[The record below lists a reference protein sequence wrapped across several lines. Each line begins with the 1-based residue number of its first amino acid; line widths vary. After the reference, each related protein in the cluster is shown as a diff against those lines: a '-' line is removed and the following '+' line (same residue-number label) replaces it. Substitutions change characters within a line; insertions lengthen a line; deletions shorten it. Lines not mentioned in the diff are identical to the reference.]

1 MKVVIILIKKNIKN
15 DKTKNLLSNQ
25 KGMALLTTLIFVFI
39 LVTFGVALLTM
50 TGNDIKLSALQR
62 DSTEAFY
69 IAEAGIDK
77 ALWYLN
83 TPEDNGGEGLDWRT
97 DNTEL
102 YPEGYFQEPYP
113 AVSTNYYQLTVK
125 NTDEQDIIKITSR
138 GVVSDGNKVYGSR
151 KIEVRAKKAISPS
164 PGLVYNYAVSTVSTE
179 ENLTFK
185 GIIVNGDVH
194 SNGNIS
200 VIVEKS
206 VIINGVATASGE
218 TNAYDTGGVKYA
230 TQMYPRIDFEYY
242 KGLVTDPD
250 NPDNAYDGSG
260 NGKYYGKDI
269 SVVFDTP
276 TELFGIN
283 FIEGDIDIKAD
294 GNLTI
299 SDGGAIFATG
309 EITVKAKPTINR
321 TQTVGYDNPLA
332 IIAKGDIILGGTLH
346 VEGVIQTE
354 GTLKI
359 SSSDSSF
366 NGAVIAD
373 IGDLDGGSLP
383 GGIDISY
390 DPNLS
395 VKNIIGTGIEIY
407 KIISWQEID

>member
-1 MKVVIILIKKNIKN
+1 VVIILIKKNIKN

-25 KGMALLTTLIFVFI
+25 KGIALLTTLIFVFI

-83 TPEDNGGEGLDWRT
+83 TPEDNGGKGLDWRT
-97 DNTEL
+97 NE
-102 YPEGYFQEPYP
+102 YQEPYP
-113 AVSTNYYQLTVK
+113 AVSTDYYQLTVED
-125 NTDEQDIIKITSR
+125 TAEQDIIKITSR

-151 KIEVRAKKAISPS
+151 KIEVEAKKAISPS
-164 PGLVYNYAVSTVSTE
+164 PGLVYNYTITTE
-179 ENLTFK
+179 ENLTLK
-185 GIIVNGDVH
+185 GRLVIDGDVH

-200 VIVEKS
+200 TVGGNIAL
-206 VIINGVATASGE
+206 INGVATSSGG
-218 TNAYDTGGVKYA
+218 TNEYDSGSVNYEI
-230 TQMYPRIDFEYY
+230 QMYPKIDFEYY

-260 NGKYYGKDI
+260 NGKYYGKDT

-276 TELFGIN
+276 TELVGIN
-283 FIEGDIDIKAD
+283 FIEGNVSIKAD
-294 GNLTI
+294 GHLTI
-299 SDGGAIFATG
+299 INGGAIFATG
-309 EITVKAKPTINR
+309 EITVIAKPTINR
-321 TQTVGYDNPLA
+321 AQTVGYDNPLA
-332 IIAKGDIILGGTLH
+332 IIAKGDITLGGYLD

-354 GTLKI
+354 STLKI

-366 NGAVIAD
+366 DGALIAD
-373 IGDLDGGSLP
+373 IGILDGGSDE
-383 GGIDISY
+383 IDISY

-395 VKNIIGTGIEIY
+395 VENIIGTGIEIY

>member
-1 MKVVIILIKKNIKN
+1 MILIKKNIKN

-97 DNTEL
+97 NE
-102 YPEGYFQEPYP
+102 YQEPYP
-113 AVSTNYYQLTVK
+113 EVSTNYYQLTVED
-125 NTDEQDIIKITSR
+125 TEQDIIKITSR
-138 GVVSDGNKVYGSR
+138 GVVSDGNKIYGSR
-151 KIEVRAKKAISPS
+151 KIEVEAKKAISPS
-164 PGLVYNYAVSTVSTE
+164 PGLVYNYTITTE
-179 ENLTFK
+179 GNLTLK

-200 VIVEKS
+200 VIVEGS
-206 VIINGVATASGE
+206 VTINGVATASGE
-218 TNAYDTGGVKYA
+218 TNARGSVSHAK
-230 TQMYPRIDFEYY
+230 QMYPKIDFEYY

-260 NGKYYGKDI
+260 KGKYYGKDT

-276 TELFGIN
+276 TELVGIN
-283 FIEGDIDIKAD
+283 FIEGNVDIKAD

-299 SDGGAIFATG
+299 INGGAIFATG

-321 TQTVGYDNPLA
+321 AQTPGYDNPLA
-332 IIAKGDIILGGTLH
+332 IIAKGDITLGGYLD

-373 IGDLDGGSLP
+373 IGDLDGGSLA
-383 GGIDISY
+383 GGINISY
-390 DPNLS
+390 DPNLK
-395 VKNIIGTGIEIY
+395 VENIIGTGIEIY

>member
-1 MKVVIILIKKNIKN
+1 VKVVIILIKKNIKN

-50 TGNDIKLSALQR
+50 TGNDIKSSALQR

-69 IAEAGIDK
+69 ITEAGIDK

-113 AVSTNYYQLTVK
+113 AVSTNYYQLTVED
-125 NTDEQDIIKITSR
+125 TAEQDIIKITSR

-151 KIEVRAKKAISPS
+151 KIEVEAKKAISPS
-164 PGLVYNYAVSTVSTE
+164 PGLVYNYTITTE
-179 ENLTFK
+179 GNLTLK

-200 VIVEKS
+200 VIVAKS
-206 VIINGVATASGE
+206 VIINGVATASGG
-218 TNAYDTGGVKYA
+218 TNELGSVNCA
-230 TQMYPRIDFEYY
+230 TQMYPKIDFEYY

-276 TELFGIN
+276 TELVGIN
-283 FIEGDIDIKAD
+283 FIEGNVSIKAD

-299 SDGGAIFATG
+299 INGGAIFATG
-309 EITVKAKPTINR
+309 EITVIAKPTINR

-332 IIAKGDIILGGTLH
+332 IIAKGDITLGGYLD

-373 IGDLDGGSLP
+373 IGILNGGSP
-383 GGIDISY
+383 GIDISY

-395 VKNIIGTGIEIY
+395 VENIIGTGIEIY

>member
-1 MKVVIILIKKNIKN
+1 MVIILIKKNIKN

-25 KGMALLTTLIFVFI
+25 KGIALLTTLIFVFI

-69 IAEAGIDK
+69 IAEAGIEK

-97 DNTEL
+97 NE
-102 YPEGYFQEPYP
+102 YQEPYP
-113 AVSTNYYQLTVK
+113 AVSTNYYQLTVED
-125 NTDEQDIIKITSR
+125 TAEQDIIKITSR
-138 GVVSDGNKVYGSR
+138 GVVFDGNKVYGSR
-151 KIEVRAKKAISPS
+151 KIEVEAKKAISPSPSPS
-164 PGLVYNYAVSTVSTE
+164 PGLVYNYTIVTE
-179 ENLTFK
+179 GNLTLK
-185 GIIVNGDVH
+185 GRLVIDGDVH
-194 SNGNIS
+194 SNGNILT
-200 VIVEKS
+200 VGDNMDL
-206 VIINGVATASGE
+206 INGVATTSGG
-218 TNAYDTGGVKYA
+218 TNEYDEGSANYA
-230 TQMYPRIDFEYY
+230 TQMYPKIDFEYY

-260 NGKYYGKDI
+260 KGKYYGKDT

-276 TELFGIN
+276 TVLDGIN
-283 FIEGDIDIKAD
+283 FIEGNVSIKAD

-299 SDGGAIFATG
+299 INGGAIFATG
-309 EITVKAKPTINR
+309 EITVIAKPTINR
-321 TQTVGYDNPLA
+321 SQTPGYDNPLA
-332 IIAKGDIILGGTLH
+332 IIAKGDITLGGYLD

-354 GTLKI
+354 STLRI

-366 NGAVIAD
+366 DGTLIAD
-373 IGDLDGGSLP
+373 IAILDGGTDV
-383 GGIDISY
+383 IDISY

-395 VKNIIGTGIEIY
+395 VENLIGTGIEIY
-407 KIISWQEID
+407 KIISWEEVD

>member
-1 MKVVIILIKKNIKN
+1 MVRILIKKNIKN

-25 KGMALLTTLIFVFI
+25 KGIALLTTLIFVFI

-77 ALWYLN
+77 TLWYLN
-83 TPEDNGGEGLDWRT
+83 TPEDNGGKGLDWRT
-97 DNTEL
+97 NE
-102 YPEGYFQEPYP
+102 YQEPYP
-113 AVSTNYYQLTVK
+113 AVSTDYYQLTVED
-125 NTDEQDIIKITSR
+125 TAEQDIIKITSR

-151 KIEVRAKKAISPS
+151 KIEVEAKKAISPS
-164 PGLVYNYAVSTVSTE
+164 PGLVYNYTIVTE
-179 ENLTFK
+179 GNLTLK

-200 VIVEKS
+200 VIVDLS

-218 TNAYDTGGVKYA
+218 TNDRGSVNYA
-230 TQMYPRIDFEYY
+230 TQMYPKIDFEYY

-260 NGKYYGKDI
+260 NGKYYGKDT
-269 SVVFDTP
+269 SVVFETP
-276 TELFGIN
+276 NAELVGIN
-283 FIEGDIDIKAD
+283 FIEGDVDIKAD
-294 GNLTI
+294 LDI
-299 SDGGAIFATG
+299 IDGGAIFATG
-309 EITVKAKPTINR
+309 EITIISKPNICR
-321 TQTVGYDNPLA
+321 HQTVGYDNPLA
-332 IIAKGDIILGGTLH
+332 IIAKGDITLGGYLH

-359 SSSDSSF
+359 SSSNSSF

-383 GGIDISY
+383 GGINISY
-390 DPNLS
+390 NPNLS
-395 VKNIIGTGIEIY
+395 VENIIGTGIEIY
-407 KIISWQEID
+407 KIISWEEID

>member
-1 MKVVIILIKKNIKN
+1 MVIILIKKNIKN

-25 KGMALLTTLIFVFI
+25 KGIALLTTLIFVFI

-83 TPEDNGGEGLDWRT
+83 TPEYNGGKGLDWRT
-97 DNTEL
+97 NE
-102 YPEGYFQEPYP
+102 YQEPYP
-113 AVSTNYYQLTVK
+113 AVSTNYYQLTVED
-125 NTDEQDIIKITSR
+125 TAEQDIIKITSR

-151 KIEVRAKKAISPS
+151 KIEVKAKKAISPS
-164 PGLVYNYAVSTVSTE
+164 PGSVYNYNITTE
-179 ENLTFK
+179 GNLTFK
-185 GIIVNGDVH
+185 GYVQIYGDVH

-200 VIVEKS
+200 RVTENPVL
-206 VIINGVATASGE
+206 INGVATASGG
-218 TNAYDTGGVKYA
+218 TNDMGSVSHA

-260 NGKYYGKDI
+260 KGKYYGKDT

-276 TELFGIN
+276 TVLDGIN
-283 FIEGDIDIKAD
+283 FIEGNVSIKAD

-299 SDGGAIFATG
+299 INGGAIFATG
-309 EITVKAKPTINR
+309 TITVIAKPTINR
-321 TQTVGYDNPLA
+321 AQTPGYDNPLA
-332 IIAKGDIILGGTLH
+332 IIAKGDITLGGYWDL
-346 VEGVIQTE
+346 EGVIQTE
-354 GTLKI
+354 STLRI
-359 SSSDSSF
+359 SSADSSF
-366 NGAVIAD
+366 DGALIAD
-373 IGDLDGGSLP
+373 IGILDGSSP
-383 GGIDISY
+383 GINISH

-395 VKNIIGTGIEIY
+395 VENIIGTGIEIY
-407 KIISWQEID
+407 KIISWQEVD